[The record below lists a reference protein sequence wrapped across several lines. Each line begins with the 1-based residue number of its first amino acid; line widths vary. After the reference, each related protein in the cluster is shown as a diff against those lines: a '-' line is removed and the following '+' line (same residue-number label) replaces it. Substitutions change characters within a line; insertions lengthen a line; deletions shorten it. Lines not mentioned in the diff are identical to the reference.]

1 MSRHAAT
8 SGRTRPLNRLP
19 GRHNGRVI
27 PRPPL
32 PAGPFLVVGLA
43 RSGVAAAL
51 ALRSLGAEVVGCDS
65 GAVPDARRGELEGA
79 GVAVHAGATG
89 LELLPAA
96 GAVVKSPG
104 VPAEAPVI
112 VAARE
117 AGLPVLGELELGWR
131 LVPNETIAVT
141 GSNGKTTTVE
151 LLGHLHRVAGRPAV
165 VVGNVGTALTSL
177 VGGELPADTV
187 VVCEASSFQLEDTL
201 AFAPD
206 AGVLLNLAEDHLDRH
221 GTFDAYKAA
230 KLEVFARQ
238 PPGSVAVAPA
248 ALAAEIGGEGERV
261 LFATA
266 GEAGGVERGRAC
278 EDLGARLVDRD
289 GALWWD
295 GARLI
300 AHAELRLRGAH
311 NRENAM
317 AAAAVALARGLA
329 PEAVREGLATFAGVA
344 HRLEEVA
351 THDGVL
357 YVNDSKATN
366 VASAIAGIESFDGGL
381 HLILGGS
388 GKGSDYAPLAA
399 PVAERA
405 RAVYLIGETAPEIGA
420 ALQGTGVPLQQ
431 SGDLERAVAAARA
444 AARPGEVVLLSPAC
458 ASFDQ
463 HADYEARGEHFRSI
477 VA

>member
-1 MSRHAAT
+1 M
-8 SGRTRPLNRLP
+8 
-19 GRHNGRVI
+19 
-27 PRPPL
+27 
-32 PAGPFLVVGLA
+32 
-43 RSGVAAAL
+43 
-51 ALRSLGAEVVGCDS
+51 
-65 GAVPDARRGELEGA
+65 
-79 GVAVHAGATG
+79 
-89 LELLPAA
+89 
-96 GAVVKSPG
+96 
-104 VPAEAPVI
+104 
-112 VAARE
+112 
-117 AGLPVLGELELGWR
+117 PVLGELELGWR
-131 LVPNETIAVT
+131 LVPNDTIAVT

-151 LLGHLHRVAGRPAV
+151 LLGHLHRVAGRAAV

-177 VGGELPADTV
+177 VGTELPPDTV

-248 ALAAEIGGEGERV
+248 ELAGDVGGEGERV
-261 LFATA
+261 FFVRAA
-266 GEAGGVERGRAC
+266 DGERGRLC
-278 EDLGARLVDRD
+278 DDPGARLVDRD

-300 AHAELRLRGAH
+300 AHDELRLRGAH

-329 PEAVREGLATFAGVA
+329 PDAVREGLATFAGVA

-351 THDGVL
+351 TRDGVL

-366 VASAIAGIESFDGGL
+366 VASAIAGIEAFDGGL

-388 GKGSDYAPLAA
+388 AKGADFAPLAA
-399 PVAERA
+399 PVAQRA
-405 RAVYLIGETAPEIGA
+405 LAVYLIGETAPAIRA
-420 ALQGTGVPLQQ
+420 ALAGTGVPLHDC
-431 SGDLERAVAAARA
+431 GDLERAVAAARA

-463 HADYEARGEHFRSI
+463 YADYEARGEHFR
-477 VA
+477 ALMG